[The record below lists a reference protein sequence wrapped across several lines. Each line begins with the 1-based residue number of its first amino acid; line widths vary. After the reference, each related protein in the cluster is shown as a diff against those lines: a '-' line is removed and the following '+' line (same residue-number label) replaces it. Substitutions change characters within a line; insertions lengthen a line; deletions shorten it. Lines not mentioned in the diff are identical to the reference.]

1 MTDSE
6 EQAPNRGPLRG
17 ILSPRLLI
25 GIVILVAICYLVVSN
40 HSAWSGITK
49 VVHHF
54 SVARIPF
61 LLISVLAEVL
71 SFFCYALV
79 QRSLLMEGGARLSRR
94 TMVELAVAATGLTNL
109 LPGGTAPASG
119 WLVTQYKKRG
129 IPMPLA
135 LWSVIVG
142 GLAATLSILLLVI
155 VGATIAGFL
164 NAWTTP
170 LCLLALAL
178 GAVAVTFG
186 VRHIDVV
193 ETWLN
198 SHHLGRMDKWLSSA
212 SKRLTETSKIRASRA
227 VSAKVLYLSIGNWGL
242 DVACLVAAFAF
253 LGLGIPWRAVL
264 FAYAIA
270 QVAGSVAPVPGG
282 IGFVEGGMV
291 GAFALAGV
299 DTGPAI
305 LAILVYRL
313 LTSVGMAGAGSV
325 MLLHLSR
332 MDHPE
337 GAKLTDA
344 AKEMKS
350 S

>member
-1 MTDSE
+1 VTDSE
-6 EQAPNRGPLRG
+6 DHASRKGF
-17 ILSPRLLI
+17 LSPRLLI
-25 GIVILVAICYLVVSN
+25 GILILVAICFLVVSN

-49 VVHHF
+49 VMHHF
-54 SVARIPF
+54 SIDRAPF
-61 LLISVLAEVL
+61 LLICVVAEVL

-79 QRSLLMEGGARLSRR
+79 QRNLLMEGGARLSRR
-94 TMVELAVAATGLTNL
+94 TMIKLAVAATGLTNL

-164 NAWTTP
+164 NAWSAP
-170 LCLLALAL
+170 LCLLALAF
-178 GAVAVTFG
+178 GAVLVTFLL
-186 VRHIDVV
+186 RHIEVV
-193 ETWLN
+193 ENWLG
-198 SHHLGRMDKWLSSA
+198 SHNLGRLHKWVSRVSE
-212 SKRLTETSKIRASRA
+212 RLTETSKIRASRA

-242 DVACLVAAFAF
+242 DVAVLVAAFAF

-270 QVAGSVAPVPGG
+270 QVAGSIAPVPGG

-313 LTSVGMAGAGSV
+313 LTSVGMAAVGSV
-325 MLLHLSR
+325 MLFRISR
-332 MDHPE
+332 VDHPE

-344 AKEMKS
+344 AKEMRS